1 MAKCSS
7 SAILPCMLSP
17 FAALDRRRYVNLN
30 MLLPRFCAGK
40 IARGRPGMVLAI
52 PLAEPLV
59 LSRFGARE
67 TTTAALMN
75 THQNYTLASRPQTS
89 RVLRGWAVLSRGTFS
104 GAIFLTDVALIV
116 SMSCLTGIAYHL
128 AAYREHGHISSYVQ
142 VGVLAASI
150 FAVSNLFRREYR
162 LPNFFNFKAHGRRT
176 IQLWNVTLICL
187 LMLGFLAQI
196 SVDYSRG
203 WIVLFYFTTLAALIV
218 LRFVVVRITALAR
231 AAGLLSALRFFL
243 IGTGANVGAFVNKY
257 EPWTLGINIVGCR
270 FLTPVV
276 ATAPAAE
283 RRAILESDLAE
294 AVASVRKL
302 EPDAIFVLVPW
313 SATETIDR
321 CAETFC
327 ALPVE
332 IHLGPERVLYKFE
345 EATLS
350 TLGPVASLQLTRR
363 PLTRREII
371 QKRLFDLVL
380 AAGALILATPLL
392 VLVAILIKL
401 DSPGPIFFVQRR
413 YGFNQ
418 PPFRIIKFRSM
429 RTLDDGA
436 VIRQARVD
444 DPRLTRIGRWLRR
457 WNIDE
462 IPQLF
467 NVLTGDMSLVGP
479 RPHALSH
486 DREYEQRISRYAR
499 RHNVKPGI
507 TGWAQIHG
515 YRGETDTEEKM
526 RKRVEYD
533 LFYIDNWSLWLDLK
547 TMVRTVLSHAAY
559 QNAH

>member
-1 MAKCSS
+1 
-7 SAILPCMLSP
+7 
-17 FAALDRRRYVNLN
+17 V
-30 MLLPRFCAGK
+30 LL
-40 IARGRPGMVLAI
+40 
-52 PLAEPLV
+52 
-59 LSRFGARE
+59 
-67 TTTAALMN
+67 
-75 THQNYTLASRPQTS
+75 
-89 RVLRGWAVLSRGTFS
+89 
-104 GAIFLTDVALIV
+104 
-116 SMSCLTGIAYHL
+116 
-128 AAYREHGHISSYVQ
+128 
-142 VGVLAASI
+142 
-150 FAVSNLFRREYR
+150 
-162 LPNFFNFKAHGRRT
+162 
-176 IQLWNVTLICL
+176 
-187 LMLGFLAQI
+187 
-196 SVDYSRG
+196 
-203 WIVLFYFTTLAALIV
+203 
-218 LRFVVVRITALAR
+218 
-231 AAGLLSALRFFL
+231 
-243 IGTGANVGAFVNKY
+243 
-257 EPWTLGINIVGCR
+257 
-270 FLTPVV
+270 
-276 ATAPAAE
+276 
-283 RRAILESDLAE
+283 
-294 AVASVRKL
+294 
-302 EPDAIFVLVPW
+302 PW

-321 CAETFC
+321 CAETFS

-332 IHLGPERVLYKFE
+332 IHLGPEQVLYKFE

-418 PPFRIIKFRSM
+418 QPFRIIKFRSM

-547 TMVRTVLSHAAY
+547 IMVRTVLSHAAY